1 MGGVIRWFVGNS
13 VAANLLM
20 FSVIMLGILTTF
32 VTRYEVIPTIEA
44 EIITVRV
51 PYPGAAPEEV
61 EESICARIEDNVN
74 GIAGVD
80 EVTGTASENFGVVV
94 IELMRDADRRK
105 VLSDVKSAI
114 DGIDSFPEN
123 AEEPVVTLVDINQSA
138 MNVLVW
144 GDTDDATLRRIAS
157 DVQNG
162 LASLDNISL
171 VELKNAPPFEL
182 SIELRQ
188 SEMLRYGLS
197 FDDVASALRGASLD
211 LPGGTIKTE
220 SEEILVRSKGQAY
233 TAAEFAKLPLRRL
246 PGGTDI
252 RIGDV
257 ATLRDGFAE
266 TDQETR
272 FNGKPAVMLQVFRVG
287 DQNAL
292 AIGPE
297 AKAYLDTV
305 RADLPPGI
313 ELSISGDE
321 TVMLQERLTLLS
333 KNLAQGL
340 ILVMITLTLFLRFRL
355 ALWVSVGIPIAFL
368 GGLWLLPYF
377 DVSINMISL
386 FGFIIVLGI
395 VVDDAIVVAEN
406 IHHHRQ
412 SGKSGTEA
420 AWLGASEMSK
430 PVTFAILTTIAAFV
444 PMLFMPGSMGTF
456 SRNIPLVVIG
466 VLIFS
471 FVESLLILPAHLKH
485 LPEDA
490 PDDAPKKQRG
500 LLTIAQDGI
509 SAGLDWVVRGPYARS
524 VEFAV
529 RFRYLTVAFS
539 IALLFLSIQ
548 LPALGF
554 LKFNFFPQIEA
565 DNVSVGLTMPQG
577 TPVAVTEARTL
588 ELERA
593 AYALADELEER
604 EGRPIIKDVLTSI
617 GGQPVREKNSS
628 AAGGMGSEY
637 SGGYLGEVNLDLV
650 SAELRDTTSVEIARM
665 WEQIAGPIPGAE
677 SVIYSADLL
686 GGDGDINLR
695 LVGDDLGELRALADE
710 VKAELEEVAG
720 VTGVRDNFPAGK
732 DELRVELLP
741 AGEAAGLTY
750 IDLARQVRQ
759 GFYGEEVQR
768 IQRGRDEVKV
778 FVRYAEAERGEVA
791 TLLDANITAPDGR
804 VLPFSYVARAVPA
817 EGTAPIN
824 RANRSRAIDVIA
836 DVDAKKTTPTELQAL
851 LEEGREATDDKP
863 ARPAILDGI
872 LEGHPDVSYSFEG
885 PQKEQAEF
893 MVQMMINGI
902 GSLFAIFVFLSVP
915 LRSYTKGLVIMS
927 AIPFGLIG
935 AFWGH
940 ILTGFDLSMFSIIG
954 VLALTGVV
962 VNDSLV
968 LLDYISNMRDAGKTA
983 LESVRLGAQRRFRAI
998 LLTTLTTF
1006 AGLTPL
1012 LLEKS
1017 MQARFM
1023 IPMAVS
1029 LAFGVLF
1036 ATFIILVLVP
1046 SLYMIVE
1053 DLAKGFAKLTGRTYV
1068 DARPVAAEGNAG

>member
-1 MGGVIRWFVGNS
+1 MRGIIKWFTGNG

-20 FSVIMLGILTTF
+20 FSIVGLGVLTMF
-32 VTRYEVIPTIEA
+32 STRFEVIPTIEA
-44 EIITVRV
+44 EMITVRV
-51 PYPGAAPEEV
+51 PYPGASPEEV

-80 EVTGTASENFGVVV
+80 EVTGTASENFGMVA
-94 IELMRDADRRK
+94 IELMRNADRRK
-105 VLSDVKSAI
+105 VLSDVNSAI
-114 DGIDSFPEN
+114 DRIDSFPDG
-123 AEEPVVTLVDINQSA
+123 AEEPIVTLVDLNPVA
-138 MNVLVW
+138 MNVLIW
-144 GDTDDATLRRIAS
+144 GDTDAATLRNIAS

-162 LASLDNISL
+162 LSSLQNLSL
-171 VELKNAPPFEL
+171 VELKNAPDHEL

-188 SEMLRYGLS
+188 AELLRYGLT
-197 FDDVASALRGASLD
+197 FDDVASAVRGASLD

-233 TAAEFAKLPLRRL
+233 TGRDFAELPLRRL
-246 PGGTDI
+246 ADGTNI

-266 TDQETR
+266 TDQTTR

-292 AIGPE
+292 KMGPE

-305 RADLPPGI
+305 QAELPAGVH
-313 ELSISGDE
+313 LSIAGDE
-321 TVMLQERLTLLS
+321 TVMLSERLTLLT

-340 ILVMITLTLFLRFRL
+340 LLVMITLTLFLRFRL
-355 ALWVSVGIPIAFL
+355 AMWVSLGIPIAFL
-368 GGLWLLPYF
+368 GGLWLLPFF

-412 SGKSGTEA
+412 SGKGGMEA
-420 AWLGASEMSK
+420 AWLGASEMAK

-471 FVESLLILPAHLKH
+471 FVESLFVLPAHLRH
-485 LPEDA
+485 LPEDSA
-490 PDDAPKKQRG
+490 DDEAAGRKRG
-500 LLTIAQDGI
+500 LLRLMQDGVNA
-509 SAGLDWVVRGPYARS
+509 SLEWVIKKPYAAS
-524 VEFAV
+524 VELAV
-529 RFRYLTVAFS
+529 RFRYMTVALGC
-539 IALLFLSIQ
+539 AMLVLSIL
-548 LPALGF
+548 LPKLGY

-565 DNVSVGLTMPQG
+565 DNVSVSLTMPQG
-577 TPVAVTEARTL
+577 TPVAITQARTL
-588 ELERA
+588 AIERA
-593 AYALADELEER
+593 AYELGAELEER

-617 GGQPVREKNSS
+617 GGQPTREKNSS

-637 SGGYLGEVNLDLV
+637 SGGYLGEVNIDLV
-650 SAELRDTTSVEIARM
+650 SAEEREITSAQIAKL
-665 WEQIAGPIPGAE
+665 WEQRVGPIPGAE
-677 SVIYSADLL
+677 SVVFSADLL

-695 LVGDDLGELRALADE
+695 LVGDDLAELRAIADE
-710 VKAELEEVAG
+710 VEADLEDRAG

-750 IDLARQVRQ
+750 ANLARQVRQ

-768 IQRGRDEVKV
+768 IQRGRDEVKI
-778 FVRYAEAERGEVA
+778 FVRYDRAERGEVD
-791 TLLDANITAPDGR
+791 TLLNSHIHTPDGR
-804 VLPFSYVARAVPA
+804 KLPFSYVARAVPA
-817 EGTAPIN
+817 AGTAPIN
-824 RANRSRAIDVIA
+824 RANRSRSIDIIA
-836 DVDAKKTTPTELQAL
+836 DVDAKEITPQELQAK
-851 LEEGREATDDKP
+851 LEVDEPDSDDDGVL
-863 ARPAILDGI
+863 ARV
-872 LEGHPDVSYSFEG
+872 LEGHPNVSYSFEG

-893 MVQMMINGI
+893 MLQMALNGI

-927 AIPFGLIG
+927 AIPFGLVG

-968 LLDYISNMRDAGKTA
+968 MLDYISNLRDQGLAA
-983 LESVRLGAQRRFRAI
+983 MEAVRVGAQRRFRAI

-1036 ATFIILVLVP
+1036 ATFITLVLLP
-1046 SLYMIVE
+1046 ALYMIVE
-1053 DLAKGFAKLTGRTYV
+1053 DITALP
-1068 DARPVAAEGNAG
+1068 ARLRRRLRGAAADPQQA